1 MKITPFALER
11 YYAKHEFSARYMLSS
26 SDCEA
31 LSMSELVGMA
41 DIETRQLWGELKLGY
56 TETPGHPLLR
66 QEISKLYEHIDTQGI
81 LVMAPQEGIFLLMHA
96 LLEPGDHVIYTAP
109 AYQSL
114 HEIARSIGCQVS
126 TWEPDEDRG
135 WRFDIA
141 DLEGLLRVDTRLVVV
156 NFPHNPTGCVPPV
169 EDFKSLIQLLKDR
182 GVSLLSDE
190 IYRDLEIEP
199 DTTLPAACDLYEG
212 AFSLSGLSKAFG
224 LPGLRIG
231 WLASQDH
238 AALERVSLLKD
249 YTTICSSAPGEI
261 LAITALRS
269 REAIIERQLERVR
282 RNLTALGEF
291 FDKYTD
297 IFRWNRP
304 RGGSICFPRMLS
316 VDDTAPFCEQL
327 VQETGIMLVPS
338 VMFQYGD
345 HHVRVGFGRENLPQ
359 VLKTFGDY
367 LDRKFK

>member
-1 MKITPFALER
+1 
-11 YYAKHEFSARYMLSS
+11 
-26 SDCEA
+26 
-31 LSMSELVGMA
+31 MSELVGMA
-41 DIETRQLWGELKLGY
+41 DIETRQLWDELKLGY
-56 TETPGHPLLR
+56 TETPGHPVLR
-66 QEISKLYEHIDTQGI
+66 QEISQAYEHIDKQGV
-81 LVMAPQEGIFLLMHA
+81 LVMAPQEGIFLIMHA
-96 LLEPGDHVIYTAP
+96 LLEPGDHMICTAP

-114 HEIARSIGCQVS
+114 HEVARSIGCQVS
-126 TWEPDEDRG
+126 TWEPHENQG

-141 DLEGLLRVDTRLVVV
+141 DLNRLLRVDTRLVVI

-182 GVSLLSDE
+182 GVRLLSDE
-190 IYRDLEIEP
+190 IYRYLEVEA
-199 DTTLPAACDLYEG
+199 DTTLPAACDLYER

-269 REAIIERQLERVR
+269 RETIIDRQLKRVR
-282 RNLTALGEF
+282 RNVKALDVF
-291 FDKYTD
+291 FDSYDD

-327 VQETGIMLVPS
+327 VLETGIMLVPS
-338 VMFQYGD
+338 VMFQYD
-345 HHVRVGFGRENLPQ
+345 KHHVRVGFGRENLPQ
-359 VLKTFGDY
+359 VLKTFGNY